1 MANNTQTISSIIS
14 SLDKK
19 IIELEKRD
27 TINVTMRID
36 EVVPYLKEVL
46 ALAKDDQS
54 GRKFDLTE
62 DKTGSCSVSYSVGG
76 ESVSTG
82 SNVLSYGDELT
93 ISVAPSTGY
102 TITSLK
108 VNGKNFTSGNKIKV
122 DTDITVTVVATINTY
137 NLTLTPAEH
146 STITVTKGGTPVS
159 AGTGVITY
167 GDELR
172 VSATAD
178 EGYLIASL
186 QINGVDYVGDQTITV
201 IGNVTVTTTVSQV
214 TPEETPSGNE

>member
-1 MANNTQTISSIIS
+1 MANSTQIISSIIS

-36 EVVPYLKEVL
+36 EMVPYLKEVL

-62 DKTGSCSVSYSVGG
+62 NKTGSCSVSYSVGG

-122 DTDITVTVVATINTY
+122 DTDITVTVVATLDTY
-137 NLTLTPAEH
+137 NLTVTPAEH
-146 STITVTKGGTPVS
+146 STITVTKGGNAVTPGTDAVS
-159 AGTGVITY
+159 Y
-167 GDELR
+167 GDTLR
-172 VSATAD
+172 ISATAD
-178 EGYLIASL
+178 EGYTITSL
-186 QINGVDYVGDQTITV
+186 NINGTDYVGDQTITV
-201 IGNVTVTTTVSQV
+201 TTNVTVTTTVIAD
-214 TPEETPSGNE
+214 EEPQE